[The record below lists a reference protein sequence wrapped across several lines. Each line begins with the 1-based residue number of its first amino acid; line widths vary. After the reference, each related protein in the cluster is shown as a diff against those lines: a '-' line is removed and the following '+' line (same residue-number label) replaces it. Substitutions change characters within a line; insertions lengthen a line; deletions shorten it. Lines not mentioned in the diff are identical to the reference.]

1 MPEEVKALIQEMSTA
16 NPLWGAPR
24 IHGELLF
31 GLVILSH
38 DRRQIIHVA
47 ATHHPTAEWI
57 ARQIVEAFPWDT
69 APDYLIRDRDS
80 AYGKVFRK
88 RLSAM
93 GIRDRLVAPS
103 SPWQNG
109 YVERV
114 IESVGGSIRRDLL
127 DHVIVMSEAHLRR
140 LLHAYLENDNT
151 YRTHLGLDKDTPL
164 GRPVHDRGTIAPVT
178 KLGASTMSTSGYDI
192 W

>member
-1 MPEEVKALIQEMSTA
+1 
-16 NPLWGAPR
+16 
-24 IHGELLF
+24 
-31 GLVILSH
+31 
-38 DRRQIIHVA
+38 
-47 ATHHPTAEWI
+47 
-57 ARQIVEAFPWDT
+57 
-69 APDYLIRDRDS
+69 
-80 AYGKVFRK
+80 
-88 RLSAM
+88 M
-93 GIRDRLVAPS
+93 GIRDRPVAPS

-140 LLHAYLENDNT
+140 ILHAYLEYDNT

-164 GRPVHDRGTIAPVT
+164 GRPVHDRGTIAPVP